1 MGRYSKRRSSGRGAR
16 RDRERF
22 EQSVDSG
29 FAGRSGRS
37 RRGSSEFLGSTSRIA
52 REAEGAQI
60 SNTRL
65 AAAKNLDKVPA
76 TLLAERDRRKRR
88 IRKKMLVAVSLFAA
102 LLFASVAAGAL
113 YYISI
118 HNRMTVRSADIPQ
131 ALLDTPTPEVS
142 EPFNLV
148 IFGSDARSPSDNDL
162 TDTIIVAR
170 IDPNAQ
176 RIWMVSIPR
185 DTRVELPG
193 HGVSK
198 INAAYVHGGPEM
210 AIQAVED
217 VSGQDMDYFM
227 TINFWGFES
236 IIDAMGGIEI
246 NVPIAINDPQA
257 DFTPDGRASRIAPGL
272 QTLDGAHAL
281 TFVRHRDGYQD
292 GDIGR
297 TRAQQLFFR
306 ALIEQMADVPL
317 TQMPGI
323 ANSLADN
330 VKTNFT
336 PLQLLQLGRSMRG
349 TNPDNFYAITL
360 PGDWRSPFIWID
372 EAGAA
377 EVWRNFGVA
386 PFESDEEDDGGYE
399 EGIQSSSLSPSEV
412 TLTVR
417 NGTTTVGLAAQ
428 ASAVLRARGF
438 IVEDIGNTGNQTV
451 YDENMVIFNEN
462 RQAAE
467 LVAQFMPEATRIV
480 QARGM
485 FHFNTEVLVILGSEW
500 DIGAVPVADVVTSN

>member
-1 MGRYSKRRSSGRGAR
+1 MGRYSKKRSFGRSSR

-29 FAGRSGRS
+29 LAGGS
-37 RRGSSEFLGSTSRIA
+37 RRSHRTADSLGSTSRVA
-52 REAEGAQI
+52 REAAGAQI

-88 IRKKMLVAVSLFAA
+88 TRKRVLVALSVVAA
-102 LLFASVAAGAL
+102 LLFAVVAAGAL
-113 YYISI
+113 YYMNI
-118 HNRMTVRSADIPQ
+118 HRRMTVPRGDIPQ
-131 ALLDTPTPEVS
+131 ALLDTPTPEVT

-148 IFGSDARSPSDNDL
+148 IFGSDARNPSDNDL
-162 TDTIIVAR
+162 TDTIIVAHV
-170 IDPNAQ
+170 DPSAQ
-176 RIWMVSIPR
+176 RVWMVSIPR

-193 HGVSK
+193 YGASK

-217 VSGQDMDYFM
+217 VSGQDLDYFI

-236 IIDAMGGIEI
+236 IIDSMGGIEI
-246 NVPIAINDPQA
+246 DVPIAINDPRA

-306 ALIEQMADVPL
+306 AMIAQMTDVPV

-330 VKTNFT
+330 VKTNLT
-336 PLQLLQLGRSMRG
+336 PLQMLQLGRSMRG
-349 TNPDNFYAITL
+349 TSPDNFYATTL
-360 PGDWRSPFIWID
+360 PGEWRSPFIWID
-372 EAGAA
+372 EVEAA

-386 PFESDEEDDGGYE
+386 PFESDEDE
-399 EGIQSSSLSPSEV
+399 EGVQGFTISPSEV

-417 NGTTTVGLAAQ
+417 NGTTRVGIAAE
-428 ASAVLRARGF
+428 ASSVLRARGF
-438 IVEDIGNTGNQTV
+438 VVEDIGNAGNQSV
-451 YDENMVIFNEN
+451 YDENMVVFNEN

-467 LVAQFMPEATRIV
+467 LVAQFMPEGTRVV

-485 FHFNTEVLVILGSEW
+485 FHFDTEVLVILGNEW
-500 DIGAVPVADVVTSN
+500 DINAVPVAEVTSGS

>member
-1 MGRYSKRRSSGRGAR
+1 MGRYSKKKSFGRGSG

-22 EQSVDSG
+22 EQSAGSG
-29 FAGRSGRS
+29 LAGGSGRS
-37 RRGSSEFLGSTSRIA
+37 RRTADSLGSTLRVA

-88 IRKKMLVAVSLFAA
+88 TKKRMLVALSVAGA
-102 LLFASVAAGAL
+102 LLLALIAAGAL
-113 YYISI
+113 YYMSL
-118 HNRMTVRSADIPQ
+118 HNRMTVRSADVPQ
-131 ALLDTPTPEVS
+131 ALLDTPTPEIT
-142 EPFNLV
+142 EPFNLA
-148 IFGSDARSPSDNDL
+148 IFGSDARNPSDNDL

-170 IDPNAQ
+170 IDPRARQ
-176 RIWMVSIPR
+176 VWMVSIPR

-193 HGVSK
+193 HGASK

-210 AIQAVED
+210 AIQALED
-217 VSGQDMDYFM
+217 VSGQDMDYFI

-236 IIDAMGGIEI
+236 IIDAMGGVEI
-246 NVPIAINDPQA
+246 DVPIAINDPRA
-257 DFTPDGRASRIAPGL
+257 DFTPDGSASRIAPGL

-281 TFVRHRDGYQD
+281 TFVRHRDGYTD

-306 ALIEQMADVPL
+306 AIIEQMTDVPL
-317 TQMPGI
+317 MQIPGI

-330 VKTNFT
+330 VKTNLT

-349 TNPDNFYAITL
+349 TSPDNFYATTL
-360 PGDWRSPFIWID
+360 PGEWRSPFIWID

-386 PFESDEEDDGGYE
+386 PFESDEDD
-399 EGIQSSSLSPSEV
+399 EGIQGFNISPSEV

-428 ASAVLRARGF
+428 ASSVLRARGF
-438 IVEDIGNTGNQTV
+438 VVEDIGNTGNQTA
-451 YDENMVIFNEN
+451 YKENMVVFNDN

-467 LVAQFMPEATRIV
+467 LVAQFMPEATRVV

-485 FHFNTEVLVILGSEW
+485 FHFDTEVLVILGTEW
-500 DIGAVPVADVVTSN
+500 DIGAVPVADVTASSDL

>member
-1 MGRYSKRRSSGRGAR
+1 MGRYSNRRSLGRGAR

-22 EQSVDSG
+22 EQSAGSG
-29 FAGRSGRS
+29 LAGGGRS
-37 RRGSSEFLGSTSRIA
+37 RRSSLGSLGSTSRVA

-76 TLLAERDRRKRR
+76 TLLAERDRRRRR
-88 IRKKMLVAVSLFAA
+88 IRKNVLAA
-102 LLFASVAAGAL
+102 LSIAGILFLATVVAGAL
-113 YYISI
+113 YYMNMQS
-118 HNRMTVRSADIPQ
+118 RMTVRGDNIPQ
-131 ALLDTPTPEVS
+131 ALLDTPTPGVE
-142 EPFNLV
+142 EPFNMV
-148 IFGSDARSPSDNDL
+148 IFGSDARDPSDNDL

-170 IDPNAQ
+170 IDPNTQ
-176 RIWMVSIPR
+176 QVWMVSIPR

-193 HGVSK
+193 HGPSK

-217 VSGQDMDYFM
+217 ISGQDMDYFM

-257 DFTPDGRASRIAPGL
+257 DFTQDGRASRIAPGL

-306 ALIEQMADVPL
+306 ALIEQMTDVPL
-317 TQMPGI
+317 MQMPGI

-349 TNPDNFYAITL
+349 TSPDNFYATTL

-386 PFESDEEDDGGYE
+386 PFESDEEDDDDYE
-399 EGIQSSSLSPSEV
+399 GAQGSTIVPSEV

-451 YDENMVIFNEN
+451 YDENMVIFNDN

-467 LVAQFMPEATRIV
+467 LVAQFMPEATRVV

-485 FHFNTEVLVILGSEW
+485 FHFNTEVLVILGTEW
-500 DIGAVPVADVVTSN
+500 DVGAVPVADVISSN

>member
-1 MGRYSKRRSSGRGAR
+1 MGRYSKKRSSGRGAR

-22 EQSVDSG
+22 EQSIDSG
-29 FAGRSGRS
+29 LAGGSRSS
-37 RRGSSEFLGSTSRIA
+37 RRATDSIGATSRVA
-52 REAEGAQI
+52 REAAGAQI

-76 TLLAERDRRKRR
+76 TLLAERDRRRRRTRKRV
-88 IRKKMLVAVSLFAA
+88 LVALSVVAA
-102 LLFASVAAGAL
+102 LLFATVAAGAL
-113 YYISI
+113 YYMSI

-131 ALLDTPTPEVS
+131 ALQDTPTPEIS

-148 IFGSDARSPSDNDL
+148 IFGSDARNPSDNDL

-170 IDPNAQ
+170 IDPVGQ
-176 RIWMVSIPR
+176 RVWMVSIPR
-185 DTRVELPG
+185 DTRVELPE
-193 HGVSK
+193 HGASK

-246 NVPIAINDPQA
+246 DVPIAINDPRA

-306 ALIEQMADVPL
+306 AMIAQMTDVPL
-317 TQMPGI
+317 MQMPGI

-336 PLQLLQLGRSMRG
+336 PMQLLQLGRSMRG
-349 TNPDNFYAITL
+349 TNPENFYATTL
-360 PGDWRSPFIWID
+360 PGEWRSPFIWID
-372 EAGAA
+372 EAEAA
-377 EVWRNFGVA
+377 EVWRNFGVSS
-386 PFESDEEDDGGYE
+386 FEPDGDEEGMQGFT
-399 EGIQSSSLSPSEV
+399 ITPPEV

-417 NGTTTVGLAAQ
+417 NGTTRVGIAAE
-428 ASAVLRARGF
+428 ASSVLRARGF
-438 IVEDIGNTGNQTV
+438 IVEDIGNAGNQSV
-451 YDENMVIFNEN
+451 YDENMVVFDEN

-467 LVAQFMPEATRIV
+467 LVAQFMPEGTRVV

-485 FHFNTEVLVILGSEW
+485 FHFDTEVLVILGTEW
-500 DIGAVPVADVVTSN
+500 DINAVPVADVTSAH